1 MSQLVHGLEHEVD
14 CVDLKQFHEND
25 AIFDNNDAT
34 NSPMSPPLDEEDL
47 SAEASHELFE
57 GMPWFPR
64 KISDLDRTA
73 NRVLMYGRELDAD
86 HPGFKDQVYRKRR
99 LYYCDLAMSY
109 RSGHPISRVEYTDE
123 EKNTWRCI
131 FKKLSTLYQTHAC
144 REFLDN
150 FNLLRKYKWYRED
163 DIPQL
168 EDVSNFLKE
177 RTGFTLR
184 PVAGY
189 LSARDFLS
197 GLAFRVFHCTQYIRH
212 SSDPFYTPEP
222 DCCHELLGH
231 CPMLADAAFA
241 QFSQELG
248 LASLGASDAEVDKL
262 ATCYFFTVE
271 FGLCQQNGE
280 MKIYGAG
287 LLSSA
292 SELEHVLTS
301 NANILPF
308 DPNVTCEAE
317 PQITTFQKMYFY
329 TDSFNE
335 AKQQMR
341 EFAKTIKRPFGLRYN
356 PYTQS
361 VEVLSNT
368 QRIAGLVSEL
378 RGDLC
383 IVTNALSRLRSAKKR
398 QKNSGGNNNKSKNVV
413 RGRAAES
420 ESDEAATERNH
431 VENANLG

>member
-1 MSQLVHGLEHEVD
+1 
-14 CVDLKQFHEND
+14 
-25 AIFDNNDAT
+25 
-34 NSPMSPPLDEEDL
+34 
-47 SAEASHELFE
+47 
-57 GMPWFPR
+57 MP
-64 KISDLDRTA
+64 
-73 NRVLMYGRELDAD
+73 
-86 HPGFKDQVYRKRR
+86 H
-99 LYYCDLAMSY
+99 
-109 RSGHPISRVEYTDE
+109 RSGHPVPRVEYTNE

-131 FKKLSTLYQTHAC
+131 FRKLSALYQTHAC

-168 EDVSNFLKE
+168 EDVSNFLK
-177 RTGFTLR
+177 
-184 PVAGY
+184 VAGY

-212 SSDPFYTPEP
+212 KSDPFYTPEP

-231 CPMLADAAFA
+231 CPLLADAAFA

-248 LASLGASDAEVDKL
+248 LASLGASDAEV
-262 ATCYFFTVE
+262 
-271 FGLCQQNGE
+271 
-280 MKIYGAG
+280 
-287 LLSSA
+287 LSS
-292 SELEHVLTS
+292 S
-301 NANILPF
+301 ANILPF

-378 RGDLC
+378 KGDLC

-398 QKNSGGNNNKSKNVV
+398 QKNGTAGNTKKGTGYFAST
-413 RGRAAES
+413 A
-420 ESDEAATERNH
+420 
-431 VENANLG
+431 VENTVKTPAACAANNATTCNQADQVNLDR